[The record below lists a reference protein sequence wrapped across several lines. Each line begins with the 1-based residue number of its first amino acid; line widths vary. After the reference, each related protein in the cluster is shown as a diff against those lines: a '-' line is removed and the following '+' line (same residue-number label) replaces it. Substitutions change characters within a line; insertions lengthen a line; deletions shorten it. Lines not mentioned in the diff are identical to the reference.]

1 MTKIVDTIRQM
12 VNGEGDFEFNAIIG
26 TVKSVDEVQRVC
38 DVQPLMDDAAFLGV
52 RLQGAEGL
60 ETGFVMI
67 PKVDSYVIILPMDEF
82 EACVV
87 LTTEID
93 KILVDTELT
102 QFNGGDNGGLINIED
117 LVSKLNNLE
126 NRVNLLGNYIKTT
139 FGSTSPEVIMN
150 QVEYLNDLGF
160 GEIIFK
166 IYPNIGHEYS
176 DEIFKNYLAF
186 FDQFR

>member
-12 VNGEGDFEFNAIIG
+12 VKGEGDFEFNAIIG
-26 TVKSVDEVQRVC
+26 TVTSVDETQRIC
-38 DVQPLMDDAAFLGV
+38 DVQPLMDDAAFLNV

-60 ETGFVMI
+60 ATGFVMI

-102 QFNGGDNGGLINIED
+102 QFNGGSLGGLINIED

-126 NRVNLLGNYIKTT
+126 NRVNLLGEYMKTHVHLDPVSGT
-139 FGSTSPEVIMN
+139 TGIITPTPTYTNLGITDRD
-150 QVEYLNDLGF
+150 DL
-160 GEIIFK
+160 EDTK
-166 IYPNIGHEYS
+166 ITH
-176 DEIFKNYLAF
+176 
-186 FDQFR
+186 